1 MSGATTLGGT
11 VRYLPP
17 GIRQVY
23 IVDTIANPALPTLAE
38 LNAGTDV
45 TGEIV
50 DGSVTGF
57 SVTPSTVEAPDLGS
71 KTTRKVAGRI
81 SLDDCSIAFYLT
93 QDGTV
98 DARTLLADG
107 AQIFVCIFP
116 EGNHAQTPAL
126 TVNVHPVTVQTTTID
141 EDTTKTA
148 QCMVSFA
155 PEGQPH
161 KNIAIP
167 TV

>member
-11 VRYLPP
+11 LRYLPP

-23 IVDTIANPALPTLAE
+23 VVPAIAVASAPTLAE
-38 LNAGTDV
+38 LNAGTDI

-50 DGSVTGF
+50 DGSITGF
-57 SVTPSTVEAPDLGS
+57 SVTPSTVEAPDVGS
-71 KTTRKVAGRI
+71 KTTRKVAGRV
-81 SLDDCSIAFYLT
+81 SLDDCSIGLYLT

-98 DARTLLADG
+98 DARTLFTDG
-107 AQIFVCIFP
+107 AQTHIVIFP

-126 TVNVHPVTVQTTTID
+126 TCNVHPVTVQTTTID
-141 EDTTKTA
+141 PDTTKVA
-148 QCMVSFA
+148 QCVVSFA
-155 PEGQPH
+155 PEGVPV
-161 KNIAIP
+161 KNFPIP